1 MTKTS
6 LNRTSTIDN
15 KEQFENYKTNEVTVD
30 DIINMMVEALEND
43 EDIVESD
50 KTLHAS
56 PYGRQHYHNSW
67 PVAKNYIDPS
77 LIIKKLISPYGLS
90 GYHGYGGYGH
100 GHTGYGYGGYGYGN
114 NGHGYGGYGHD
125 HGNGGYG
132 HGNGGYGHGY
142 GGYGHGNDSPGGSLN
157 GGDGSKDAQH
167 NQDEQQ

>member
-56 PYGRQHYHNSW
+56 PYGRQHYYNSW

-77 LIIKKLISPYGLS
+77 LILRKLISPYGLS
-90 GYHGYGGYGH
+90 GYYGYGGYGH
-100 GHTGYGYGGYGYGN
+100 GHAGYGN
-114 NGHGYGGYGHD
+114 GGYGHD
-125 HGNGGYG
+125 HGGYGLDHGGYG
-132 HGNGGYGHGY
+132 HGNGGYGH
-142 GGYGHGNDSPGGSLN
+142 DN
-157 GGDGSKDAQH
+157 G
-167 NQDEQQ
+167 

>member
-1 MTKTS
+1 
-6 LNRTSTIDN
+6 
-15 KEQFENYKTNEVTVD
+15 
-30 DIINMMVEALEND
+30 MVEALEND

-56 PYGRQHYHNSW
+56 PYGRQHYYNSW

-77 LIIKKLISPYGLS
+77 LILRKLISPYGLS

-114 NGHGYGGYGHD
+114 GGYGH
-125 HGNGGYG
+125 GNDGYG
-132 HGNGGYGHGY
+132 HGNGGYGHGNGYGGSSY
-142 GGYGHGNDSPGGSLN
+142 GGYQKSRN
-157 GGDGSKDAQH
+157 GGDGSKDAQY